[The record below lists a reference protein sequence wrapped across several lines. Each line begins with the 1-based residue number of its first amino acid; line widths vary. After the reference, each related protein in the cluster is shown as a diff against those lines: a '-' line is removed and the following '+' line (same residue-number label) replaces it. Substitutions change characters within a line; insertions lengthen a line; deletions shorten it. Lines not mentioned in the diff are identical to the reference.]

1 MSSRFPIGV
10 ATTKSEPASTATARS
25 SPPAARTVKRRAAI
39 VCWYTL
45 GFSTVTGLRDRF
57 HRLRETIRGKATRLQ
72 RSLVMHGVTFAGI
85 NALLLGINA
94 ATGGVPWFL
103 IPFACGATAL
113 VQHAVHA
120 ANRRRAA
127 DELDAAGYL
136 GEQRLELVRALQKA
150 RARLRSH
157 GAAAAAV
164 SGVLFMIN
172 VVAGPG
178 PWFLIPS
185 AILGVAFALHAVRSS
200 YRRAALQEQM
210 THVGPGLA
218 EDRGRRRY
226 RVRIGAAR
234 RRRREE

>member
-1 MSSRFPIGV
+1 M
-10 ATTKSEPASTATARS
+10 K
-25 SPPAARTVKRRAAI
+25 
-39 VCWYTL
+39 
-45 GFSTVTGLRDRF
+45 GLRDRF
-57 HRLRETIRGKATRLQ
+57 HRLRETIRAKATRAQ

-103 IPFACGATAL
+103 IPFACGATAI

-120 ANRRRAA
+120 ANRRRAT

-136 GEQRLELVRALQKA
+136 GEQRLELVRAIQKT

-172 VVAGPG
+172 VVAGSSG
-178 PWFLIPS
+178 PWFMIPS
-185 AILGVAFALHAVRSS
+185 AILGVGFALHAVRSS
-200 YRRAALQEQM
+200 YRRTALQEQLAQSGLDWPKIE
-210 THVGPGLA
+210 VGA
-218 EDRGRRRY
+218 
-226 RVRIGAAR
+226 ATASSSAR
-234 RRRREE
+234 RRALSRRVAETRRSR

>member
-1 MSSRFPIGV
+1 M
-10 ATTKSEPASTATARS
+10 
-25 SPPAARTVKRRAAI
+25 
-39 VCWYTL
+39 
-45 GFSTVTGLRDRF
+45 TGLGDRF
-57 HRLRETIRGKATRLQ
+57 HRLRDTIRDKATRLQ

-94 ATGGVPWFL
+94 ATGRDPWFL
-103 IPFACGATAL
+103 IPFACGAGAL

-136 GEQRLELVRALQKA
+136 GEQRLELVRAMQKT
-150 RARLRSH
+150 RARLRSY

-172 VVAGPG
+172 VVALSP

-185 AILGVAFALHAVRSS
+185 AILGFGFALHAVRSS
-200 YRRAALQEQM
+200 YRRNALQEQM
-210 THVGPGLA
+210 AQLGLDWQKIKA
-218 EDRGRRRY
+218 
-226 RVRIGAAR
+226 GAATVSASAR
-234 RRRREE
+234 RGALTRRTGDRRPSR

>member
-1 MSSRFPIGV
+1 MLLPL
-10 ATTKSEPASTATARS
+10 A
-25 SPPAARTVKRRAAI
+25 
-39 VCWYTL
+39 
-45 GFSTVTGLRDRF
+45 VTGLRDRF

-103 IPFACGATAL
+103 IPFACGAAAL

-136 GEQRLELVRALQKA
+136 GEQRLELVRAMQKA

-172 VVAGPG
+172 VIAGSYG
-178 PWFLIPS
+178 PWFMIPS
-185 AILGVAFALHAVRSS
+185 AVLGVGFALHAVRSS
-200 YRRAALQEQM
+200 YRRTALQEQM
-210 THVGPGLA
+210 AQLGLDWQKIDA
-218 EDRGRRRY
+218 
-226 RVRIGAAR
+226 GAATASPSAR
-234 RRRREE
+234 RGVLAHRTADRRPSR

>member
-1 MSSRFPIGV
+1 
-10 ATTKSEPASTATARS
+10 
-25 SPPAARTVKRRAAI
+25 
-39 VCWYTL
+39 
-45 GFSTVTGLRDRF
+45 VTRLRDRF
-57 HRLRETIRGKATRLQ
+57 HRLRETIRGKAMRLQ

-94 ATGGVPWFL
+94 ATGRDPWFL
-103 IPFACGATAL
+103 IPFACGAGAI

-136 GEQRLELVRALQKA
+136 GDQRLELVRALQKA

-172 VVAGPG
+172 VVSGSSG
-178 PWFLIPS
+178 PWFMIPS
-185 AILGVAFALHAVRSS
+185 AVLGVTVALHAVRSS
-200 YRRAALQEQM
+200 ERRSALREQLAQS
-210 THVGPGLA
+210 GLDWQKIEA
-218 EDRGRRRY
+218 
-226 RVRIGAAR
+226 GATASASAR
-234 RRRREE
+234 RVESSRRVIDRPAKNWR

>member
-1 MSSRFPIGV
+1 MP
-10 ATTKSEPASTATARS
+10 
-25 SPPAARTVKRRAAI
+25 I

-45 GFSTVTGLRDRF
+45 ALSIVTGLRDRF

-94 ATGGVPWFL
+94 ATGRDPWFL
-103 IPFACGATAL
+103 IPFACGAGAL

-136 GEQRLELVRALQKA
+136 GEQRLELVRAMQKA

-157 GAAAAAV
+157 GAAAAV

-185 AILGVAFALHAVRSS
+185 AILGVGFALHAVRSS
-200 YRRAALQEQM
+200 YRRTALQEQM
-210 THVGPGLA
+210 ARLGLDWQKIEA
-218 EDRGRRRY
+218 
-226 RVRIGAAR
+226 GAGTASSSAR
-234 RRRREE
+234 RGALTRRTVDRRPSR

>member
-1 MSSRFPIGV
+1 MPV
-10 ATTKSEPASTATARS
+10 
-25 SPPAARTVKRRAAI
+25 

-45 GFSTVTGLRDRF
+45 AFSIVTGLRDRF
-57 HRLRETIRGKATRLQ
+57 HRLRQTIREKATRLQ

-94 ATGGVPWFL
+94 ATSSHPWFL
-103 IPFACGATAL
+103 IPFACGAGAI

-127 DELDAAGYL
+127 DELEAAGYL
-136 GEQRLELVRALQKA
+136 GEQRLELVRAMQKA

-164 SGVLFMIN
+164 SGLLFMIN
-172 VVAGPG
+172 VVAGSRD

-185 AILGVAFALHAVRSS
+185 AVVGVAFALHAVRSS
-200 YRRAALQEQM
+200 YRRSALQEQM
-210 THVGPGLA
+210 TRLGLDWQKTEA
-218 EDRGRRRY
+218 
-226 RVRIGAAR
+226 GAATASSSAR
-234 RRRREE
+234 RTALSRRTGGRISSR

>member
-1 MSSRFPIGV
+1 M
-10 ATTKSEPASTATARS
+10 
-25 SPPAARTVKRRAAI
+25 
-39 VCWYTL
+39 
-45 GFSTVTGLRDRF
+45 TGLRDRF

-72 RSLVMHGVTFAGI
+72 RSLVMHGVTLAGI

-94 ATGGVPWFL
+94 STGNDPWFL
-103 IPFACGATAL
+103 IPFACGAGAV

-136 GEQRLELVRALQKA
+136 GEQRLDLVRAFQKA

-172 VVAGPG
+172 VATGSSG

-185 AILGVAFALHAVRSS
+185 AILGVGFALHAVRSS
-200 YRRAALQEQM
+200 YRRTALQEQM
-210 THVGPGLA
+210 AQLGLDWQKIEA
-218 EDRGRRRY
+218 GAATASASARRIESSRRVMDRPRGR
-226 RVRIGAAR
+226 
-234 RRRREE
+234 

>member
-1 MSSRFPIGV
+1 M
-10 ATTKSEPASTATARS
+10 
-25 SPPAARTVKRRAAI
+25 
-39 VCWYTL
+39 
-45 GFSTVTGLRDRF
+45 TGLRDRF
-57 HRLRETIRGKATRLQ
+57 HRLRETLRDKATRLQ

-94 ATGGVPWFL
+94 ATGNDPWFL
-103 IPFACGATAL
+103 IPFACGAAAL

-157 GAAAAAV
+157 GATAAAV

-172 VVAGPG
+172 VVAGSRA

-185 AILGVAFALHAVRSS
+185 AVFGLAFAMHAVRSS
-200 YRRAALQEQM
+200 YRRNALQEQM
-210 THVGPGLA
+210 DQSGLDWQKIEA
-218 EDRGRRRY
+218 
-226 RVRIGAAR
+226 GAATASASVR
-234 RRRREE
+234 RGALTRRTADRRPSR

>member
-1 MSSRFPIGV
+1 MLL
-10 ATTKSEPASTATARS
+10 
-25 SPPAARTVKRRAAI
+25 PP
-39 VCWYTL
+39 
-45 GFSTVTGLRDRF
+45 TVTGLRDRF

-94 ATGGVPWFL
+94 ATGNDPWFL
-103 IPFACGATAL
+103 IPFACGAAAI

-136 GEQRLELVRALQKA
+136 GDHRLELVRAMQKA

-157 GAAAAAV
+157 GAAVAAV

-172 VVAGPG
+172 VVARSND

-185 AILGVAFALHAVRSS
+185 AALGVGFALHAVRSS
-200 YRRAALQEQM
+200 YRRTALQGQM
-210 THVGPGLA
+210 AQLGLDWQKIEA
-218 EDRGRRRY
+218 GAATASASGRRVESSR
-226 RVRIGAAR
+226 RVTDRPAKNWR
-234 RRRREE
+234 

>member
-1 MSSRFPIGV
+1 MAPQ
-10 ATTKSEPASTATARS
+10 E
-25 SPPAARTVKRRAAI
+25 
-39 VCWYTL
+39 
-45 GFSTVTGLRDRF
+45 RF
-57 HRLRETIRGKATRLQ
+57 HLLRRKIRDKATRLQ

-94 ATGGVPWFL
+94 ATGRDPWFL

-127 DELDAAGYL
+127 DELDAARYL
-136 GEQRLELVRALQKA
+136 GDQRLEPVRAMQKA

-172 VVAGPG
+172 VVAE
-178 PWFLIPS
+178 
-185 AILGVAFALHAVRSS
+185 S
-200 YRRAALQEQM
+200 YA
-210 THVGPGLA
+210 T
-218 EDRGRRRY
+218 RGS
-226 RVRIGAAR
+226 
-234 RRRREE
+234 

>member
-1 MSSRFPIGV
+1 M
-10 ATTKSEPASTATARS
+10 
-25 SPPAARTVKRRAAI
+25 
-39 VCWYTL
+39 
-45 GFSTVTGLRDRF
+45 TGLRDRF

-94 ATGGVPWFL
+94 ATGRDPWFL
-103 IPFACGATAL
+103 IPFACGAAAI
-113 VQHAVHA
+113 VQHALHA

-136 GEQRLELVRALQKA
+136 GDQRLDLVRAMQKA

-164 SGVLFMIN
+164 SGVLFMTN
-172 VVAGPG
+172 VVAGSRD

-185 AILGVAFALHAVRSS
+185 AILGVGFALHAVRSS
-200 YRRAALQEQM
+200 YRRTALQEQM
-210 THVGPGLA
+210 ARLGLDWQKIEA
-218 EDRGRRRY
+218 
-226 RVRIGAAR
+226 GAATAAPSA
-234 RRRREE
+234 RREARSRRIVDSRTPR

>member
-1 MSSRFPIGV
+1 M
-10 ATTKSEPASTATARS
+10 
-25 SPPAARTVKRRAAI
+25 
-39 VCWYTL
+39 
-45 GFSTVTGLRDRF
+45 TGLRDRF

-136 GEQRLELVRALQKA
+136 GDQRLELVRAIQKA

-172 VVAGPG
+172 VVAGSYG

-200 YRRAALQEQM
+200 YRRTALQEQM
-210 THVGPGLA
+210 TQSGLDWQKIEAGAATASSTPRRVGSA
-218 EDRGRRRY
+218 RRVIDRRR
-226 RVRIGAAR
+226 GH
-234 RRRREE
+234 

>member
-1 MSSRFPIGV
+1 M
-10 ATTKSEPASTATARS
+10 
-25 SPPAARTVKRRAAI
+25 
-39 VCWYTL
+39 
-45 GFSTVTGLRDRF
+45 TGLRDRF
-57 HRLRETIRGKATRLQ
+57 HRMRDTIRGKATRAQ

-103 IPFACGATAL
+103 IPFACGATAI

-136 GEQRLELVRALQKA
+136 GEQRLELVRAIQKA

-157 GAAAAAV
+157 GTAAAAV

-172 VVAGPG
+172 VVAGSSG
-178 PWFLIPS
+178 PWFMIPS
-185 AILGVAFALHAVRSS
+185 AVFGVAFALHAVRSS
-200 YRRAALQEQM
+200 YRRTALQEQM
-210 THVGPGLA
+210 ARLGLDWQKIEAGAATASSSARRVGSSRRVI
-218 EDRGRRRY
+218 DRRR
-226 RVRIGAAR
+226 GD
-234 RRRREE
+234 